1 MMLKV
6 EAIIWRT
13 ALDSL
18 EIELERKLT
27 ERQRQS
33 ILLGIRKII
42 WSFIRERYILDIL
55 ILRPFNVIGA
65 FYRFADDEILYKKD
79 VKKPSL
85 NMWKRF
91 VHETVKYPEMLAW
104 YL

>member
-65 FYRFADDEILYKKD
+65 FYRFADDEQRCEKAIIEH
-79 VKKPSL
+79 V
-85 NMWKRF
+85 
-91 VHETVKYPEMLAW
+91 ETICSRNSEIP
-104 YL
+104 